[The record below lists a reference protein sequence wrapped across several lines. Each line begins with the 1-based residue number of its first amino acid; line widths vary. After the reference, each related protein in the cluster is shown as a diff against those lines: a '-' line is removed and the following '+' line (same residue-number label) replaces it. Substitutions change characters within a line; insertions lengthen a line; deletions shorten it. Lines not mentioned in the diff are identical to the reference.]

1 MADDKD
7 SLMLSETDQLFPNKS
22 TGVKP
27 RIDGFNF
34 SGITENTLK
43 LREYKGQ
50 YGGGAFRWC
59 LVVSLGNYIFCTI
72 GCYFDGIFT
81 TI

>member
-7 SLMLSETDQLFPNKS
+7 SLMFSDTNQLFPNKS
-22 TGVKP
+22 TGTKP

-34 SGITENTLK
+34 SDMTENTLK

-50 YGGGAFRWC
+50 YGGGVGGGHGMRY
-59 LVVSLGNYIFCTI
+59 G
-72 GCYFDGIFT
+72 
-81 TI
+81 